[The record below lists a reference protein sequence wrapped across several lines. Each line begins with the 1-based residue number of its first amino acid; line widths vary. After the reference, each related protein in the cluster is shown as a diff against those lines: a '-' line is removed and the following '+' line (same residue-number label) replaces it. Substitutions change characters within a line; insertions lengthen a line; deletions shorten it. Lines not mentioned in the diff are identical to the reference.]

1 LIVIANFL
9 QQKEDLKNGGMG
21 FGASNPVIQI
31 AGVERI
37 LEIEPRQQFESGDYS
52 TVPVL

>member
-1 LIVIANFL
+1 LNFKF

-31 AGVERI
+31 AGAERI
-37 LEIEPRQQFESGDYS
+37 LEIEPRLQFESGDYS
-52 TVPVL
+52 SVPVL

>member
-1 LIVIANFL
+1 M